1 MRRLSMSCSM
11 LLTALTLWLAAPVA
25 AQTRSA
31 SAADSAAVA
40 SVIAQFHGAL
50 ARGDSAAALALLT
63 TDVTILEAGGVEN
76 LQEYRSGHL
85 PGDIEYARALP
96 RRRGALKVTVR
107 GDVAWAS
114 SMSTVQ
120 GDYRGRAV
128 NSASAELMVL
138 VRVNGQWRI
147 SAIHW
152 SSRAV
157 RS

>member
-1 MRRLSMSCSM
+1 MRSLTMPGSL
-11 LLTALTLWLAAPVA
+11 LLTAISLAFTVPVA
-25 AQTRSA
+25 AQTSA
-31 SAADSAAVA
+31 TSAADSAAVA
-40 SVIAQFHGAL
+40 HVIEQFHGAL
-50 ARGDSAAALALLT
+50 ARGDSAAVLALLT
-63 TDVTILEAGGVEN
+63 PDVTIVEAGGVEN

-85 PGDIEYARALP
+85 PGDIEYAKALP
-96 RRRGALKVTVR
+96 RRRGALKVTLR

-114 SMSTVQ
+114 SLSTVQ
-120 GDYRGRAV
+120 GEYRGRAV

-152 SSRAV
+152 SSRAI